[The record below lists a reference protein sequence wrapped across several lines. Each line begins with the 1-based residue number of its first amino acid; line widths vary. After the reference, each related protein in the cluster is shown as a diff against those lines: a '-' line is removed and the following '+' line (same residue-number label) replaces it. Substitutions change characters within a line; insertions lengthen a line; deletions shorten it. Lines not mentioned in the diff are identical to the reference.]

1 MMGHT
6 TPSAAYVRITPTHAE
21 RAGASSSAQRTRRR
35 LAVLAAGKAFEPLS
49 SDIEPTGSDFLG
61 ERPLDSAPP
70 PLDDDL

>member
-1 MMGHT
+1 MAF
-6 TPSAAYVRITPTHAE
+6 AATHE
-21 RAGASSSAQRTRRR
+21 GAALAAWGLC